1 MEHKAVSRFLTEH
14 ILSSTAYWI
23 CSGHVLTKLTEAGAL
38 PLGVSGIVTQL
49 TSTLLGLQLAGASG
63 SAARRTGTGIC
74 W

>member
-23 CSGHVLTKLTEAGAL
+23 CSGHVLTKLTEYVGL

-49 TSTLLGLQLAGASG
+49 TSTLLGLQLAGAPG